1 MGEMRWRG
9 VHRVWPVTVLR
20 MPTWG
25 LWASVGGDPHHGHW
39 WALRL
44 GPWLFLGG
52 RGFYDA

>member
-20 MPTWG
+20 LPTWG